1 MSDIQERLADAID
14 DVYGVGHY
22 WDLCEEAADEI
33 ERLRKRVEV
42 LESTLR
48 FMSGLLST
56 YGHWAGMHP
65 QEVMGEVRPWLS
77 ASTDRLGQG
86 W

>member
-1 MSDIQERLADAID
+1 MSDIPLKRVKHIQDIIDERDA
-14 DVYGVGHY
+14 
-22 WDLCEEAADEI
+22 
-33 ERLRKRVEV
+33 LRKRVEE

-65 QEVMGEVRPWLS
+65 QEVMGEVLKMS
-77 ASTDRLGQG
+77 AEIPEVVKDE
-86 W
+86 